1 MVERLED
8 QEKAPKRL
16 LKLQSFDDLVEIT
29 LACKDTI
36 DRKLKIKAKQQKFVD
51 QSEEHNRVLD
61 EYEEILQHIL
71 AEVGRQKY
79 LDVIMGI
86 GNNKTSIL
94 REVQEMQE
102 QLKN

>member
-1 MVERLED
+1 M
-8 QEKAPKRL
+8 
-16 LKLQSFDDLVEIT
+16 
-29 LACKDTI
+29 
-36 DRKLKIKAKQQKFVD
+36 D

-79 LDVIMGI
+79 LDAIMGI

-102 QLKN
+102 SLKT